1 MSENIDLRLNACSL
15 KLGISLTSYQEI
27 KNRLGYKGNI
37 TIEQFNVIEKT
48 VENIRK
54 RCDKVTLSTI
64 NWYWERC
71 L

>member
-1 MSENIDLRLNACSL
+1 MKDSIDLRVETVSEKLN
-15 KLGISLTSYQEI
+15 ISTTSCQEI
-27 KNRLGYKGNI
+27 KNRFGYKGTL

-64 NWYWERC
+64 NWY
-71 L
+71 